1 MMYSLDHCPLSC
13 YSPIKITTSL
23 DILPRGKGAQLSYI
37 PCFPAAHIPYFPD
50 SNEIFIAMATD
61 LIYSLYK
68 QNRTPNSKPLRQVPK
83 TNGGIMPSPKAYRR
97 LFSVIYFSS
106 VYV

>member
-1 MMYSLDHCPLSC
+1 
-13 YSPIKITTSL
+13 
-23 DILPRGKGAQLSYI
+23 
-37 PCFPAAHIPYFPD
+37 
-50 SNEIFIAMATD
+50 MATD